1 MIDPMQA
8 LKHGTPSPAPAPL
21 PTVVPGSSVEYQEA
35 GDVGKRTLWYDNE
48 H

>member
-8 LKHGTPSPAPAPL
+8 LKHSSAPAPL

-35 GDVGKRTLWYDNE
+35 GEVGKRTLWYVRFMG